1 MHYSISERCE
11 RAYDTVMIF
20 VLVYRKRG
28 RRGNGNR
35 TCDRLW
41 LLGLLGRLTVRLLGI
56 RRREESRREDFR

>member
-1 MHYSISERCE
+1 MHYSISERGE

-20 VLVYRKRG
+20 VLVYRQRG

-35 TCDRLW
+35 TCDRLC